1 MIKEDYVNFEIAKLL
16 RDKGFDEI
24 TFTWYNKKGKFCVGK
39 NNFDDYYMNHFS
51 NIAITDNDKNK
62 CSAPTIQRTVRWLKE
77 KYNILLV
84 VDYEYECDTTPYFF
98 KIYRLDKNGKPKRV
112 TVKGI
117 SYDKDNNPIEHI
129 IGYRD
134 WERSEG
140 DYSTPEE
147 AYKMGIKYC
156 LENLI

>member
-1 MIKEDYVNFEIAKLL
+1 MIEEDYVDFEIAKLL
-16 RDKGFDEI
+16 KDKGFD
-24 TFTWYNKKGKFCVGK
+24 GKCSRFYMPNGNNRWK
-39 NNFDDYYMNHFS
+39 YGHYHNFDISKRID
-51 NIAITDNDKNK
+51 
-62 CSAPTIQRTVRWLKE
+62 CPTLQMAMKWLRKIH
-77 KYNILLV
+77 NILLI

-98 KIYRLDKNGKPKRV
+98 KIYRLGENSKPESIA
-112 TVKGI
+112 VKSI

-134 WERSEG
+134 WEKSEG

-147 AYKMGIKYC
+147 AYNIGIKYC